1 MQTRKDKNIHENL
14 FSKHKWALLGSF
26 VFFVIIV
33 PALINWAFKLH
44 TPYYFFTAEWSAGDV
59 LSFYGAMLASVAT
72 IVGVYLSIDYAQ
84 RNYREDE
91 SNRVRPY
98 LALTHYKSK
107 SRSSLSSLLFEP
119 SDNEPNRSSDEYYE
133 EYRFD
138 KVFIVI
144 GSDGIVFKDDL
155 SESQKQSLMAGGIGL
170 VQDNNSKRSLRPQNL
185 VSMPFEIEN
194 VGSGA
199 ALNTR
204 IAFYRKGEK
213 RRGVNVFTIKTGE
226 SVYCHIFCNEQ
237 NSSLYGEY
245 ILEFIYGDIL
255 GNYYS
260 QKYNVEFG
268 INSESGK
275 FFNSIDLVGKQKRE
289 PQS

>member
-1 MQTRKDKNIHENL
+1 MKN
-14 FSKHKWALLGSF
+14 FFAKHKWALLGSF
-26 VFFVIIV
+26 VFFVIVV
-33 PALINWAFKLH
+33 PALINWVFKLH
-44 TPYYFFTAEWSAGDV
+44 TPYNFLVAEWSAGDV

-91 SNRVRPY
+91 ANRVRPY

-119 SDNEPNRSSDEYYE
+119 SGNEDNRSSDEYYE
-133 EYRFD
+133 EYKFN

-144 GSDGIVFKDDL
+144 KSDGIVFTDDL
-155 SESQKQSLMAGGIGL
+155 SKSQKQSLKAGGIGL
-170 VQDNNSKRSLRPQNL
+170 VQDNSNNRSLRPQNL

-199 ALNTR
+199 AVNTT
-204 IAFYRKGEK
+204 IVFYRKGEK
-213 RRGVNVFTIKTGE
+213 RRGANVFTIKTGE
-226 SVYCHIFCNEQ
+226 SIYCHIFCGEQ
-237 NSSLYGEY
+237 NPSLYGEY
-245 ILEFIYGDIL
+245 VLEFIYGDIL
-255 GNYYS
+255 GNCYS

-275 FFNSIDLVGKQKRE
+275 FFNGIDLAGKQKRE
-289 PQS
+289 PLS

>member
-1 MQTRKDKNIHENL
+1 MKNF
-14 FSKHKWALLGSF
+14 FSKYKCALLGSF
-26 VFFVIIV
+26 VFFVIVV

-44 TPYYFFTAEWSAGDV
+44 TPYNFFAAEWSAGDV

-91 SNRVRPY
+91 ANRVRPY

-107 SRSSLSSLLFEP
+107 SRSSLSSLLSEP
-119 SDNEPNRSSDEYYE
+119 SGNEPNRSSDEYYE
-133 EYRFD
+133 EYKFD

-144 GSDGIVFKDDL
+144 GSAGIVFKDDL

-170 VQDNNSKRSLRPQNL
+170 VQDSSSKRSLWPQTL

-199 ALNTR
+199 ALNTM
-204 IAFYRKGEK
+204 IVFYRKDKK

-226 SVYCHIFCNEQ
+226 SVYCHIFCDEQ
-237 NSSLYGEY
+237 NPSLYGKY
-245 ILEFIYGDIL
+245 VLELIYGDIL
-255 GNYYS
+255 GNCYS

-268 INSESGK
+268 IDSESGK
-275 FFNSIDLVGKQKRE
+275 FFNGIDLAGKQKRE

>member
-1 MQTRKDKNIHENL
+1 MKTF